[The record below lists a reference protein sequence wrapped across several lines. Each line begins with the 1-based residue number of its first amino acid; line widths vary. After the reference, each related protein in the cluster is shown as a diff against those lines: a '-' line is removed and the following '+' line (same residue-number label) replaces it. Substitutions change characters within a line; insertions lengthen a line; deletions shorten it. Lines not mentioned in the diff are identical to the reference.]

1 MISDSHFNVLF
12 MIGRDKGAIF
22 QLNKSESRGTG
33 TLPYM
38 YMGYIGVCSPRGGG
52 FSAILDINWVS
63 KKGKEKVFAL

>member
-1 MISDSHFNVLF
+1 MFSDSHFNVLF

-22 QLNKSESRGTG
+22 QLNKSECRGTG
-33 TLPYM
+33 TLP

-63 KKGKEKVFAL
+63 KKGKGKVFAL